1 MGARSLDQA
10 WPRLGLENWS
20 LAAVRASRLA
30 KCRLTSRIASH
41 RVKSTPLP
49 PDDATQ
55 LSPFREI
62 ITASGEARKLQWE
75 EFHPAAAAC
84 CVPAIVIILV
94 CGLSVG
100 QPFAA
105 LVATAGAFSVG
116 FGLFQRLS
124 SFTAAPMLLALLGMT
139 ISATVGTLTSA
150 SPLSEG
156 IAAAIWAFSLSAAVG
171 LGTAVWWIVLQ
182 WSIAL
187 VIAAAF
193 PAEPSFALLRGV
205 LVALGRHASAR
216 HSTEPVGARLLAMRC
231 SSSPE
236 RERPAALLWVGAVA
250 HAPDAG
256 TGHPAVSLCG
266 GARAHGRSRR
276 RSLSDCKFFER
287 LLDRD
292 DNPDRAA
299 CGIARKPSGSP
310 LPASSALWSAPV
322 LRPLSSPSCGR
333 RQRSW
338 WE

>member
-1 MGARSLDQA
+1 MPVFTRNAHEQTIGLSVLCVAATLTLAAAPSLARVGGVVGLAPPAPVVEVAPPPPAPGYVWQPGYWSWNGVQYVWVPGVYVVPPLCSRGMGARSLDQA

-116 FGLFQRLS
+116 FGLFQRSLLLPLRRCCWPS
-124 SFTAAPMLLALLGMT
+124 S
-139 ISATVGTLTSA
+139 V
-150 SPLSEG
+150 
-156 IAAAIWAFSLSAAVG
+156 
-171 LGTAVWWIVLQ
+171 
-182 WSIAL
+182 
-187 VIAAAF
+187 
-193 PAEPSFALLRGV
+193 
-205 LVALGRHASAR
+205 
-216 HSTEPVGARLLAMRC
+216 
-231 SSSPE
+231 
-236 RERPAALLWVGAVA
+236 
-250 HAPDAG
+250 
-256 TGHPAVSLCG
+256 
-266 GARAHGRSRR
+266 
-276 RSLSDCKFFER
+276 
-287 LLDRD
+287 
-292 DNPDRAA
+292 
-299 CGIARKPSGSP
+299 
-310 LPASSALWSAPV
+310 
-322 LRPLSSPSCGR
+322 
-333 RQRSW
+333 
-338 WE
+338 